1 MRILTFLSR
10 YSRNSSRSFR
20 DALKPPPIAT
30 KGIINHDHDSWWS
43 FFFTFVD
50 PGKRDFESLPFLP
63 FPCPSLFSLFPP
75 DHHHYPSHHSHHH
88 HIDCPKLLIRGRV
101 ILNPSLL
108 LYLSLYAGWTT
119 SSSVSNPDKPF
130 NREILNSY
138 FEVSFVML
146 MMMTM
151 IMMA

>member
-1 MRILTFLSR
+1 MME
-10 YSRNSSRSFR
+10 
-20 DALKPPPIAT
+20 
-30 KGIINHDHDSWWS
+30 

-101 ILNPSLL
+101 ILNLSLL
-108 LYLSLYAGWTT
+108 LYLSLNAGWTT

-138 FEVSFVML
+138 FEVNFVMF
-146 MMMTM
+146 MMMM
-151 IMMA
+151 IQICIDLITRTKVLHWISQYLLQIS